1 MARNFT
7 GLEIVMKVKPFCG
20 DGRGDGMVMAMYML
34 ERSGWCRFTT
44 AVVVV
49 SVKRKERRGKRERE
63 RRKEDV
69 SFCFFFYAGGQKK
82 CC

>member
-34 ERSGWCRFTT
+34 ERVVQV
-44 AVVVV
+44 APQPLVVV

-63 RRKEDV
+63 SNGKDT
-69 SFCFFFYAGGQKK
+69 C
-82 CC
+82 